1 MPLILLA
8 SDSNVCDCCKPASL
22 NKLQA
27 YEFAPS
33 VTEYISN
40 IFRITVCDERQV
52 SVDRNLKTAN
62 SKRQPSRWT
71 SVLGCST
78 TSIASTFRSTAMQQ
92 RPQSIRYAA
101 LSGAILLSMLNGSPG
116 LAQEAAAPQA
126 PPPAPWGA
134 RCASEARS
142 GALDCV
148 VEQRVIVSNTGQLL
162 AAVSVRIPPGETT
175 PAMMIQTPFGLYLP
189 AGVKVAIDGTGF
201 GNLPLQTCDGTGCY
215 AGQAVSPE
223 LLTALRNGVN
233 LSITVQ
239 DAAQRDITVPVSLN
253 GFTAAYE
260 KIQ

>member
-1 MPLILLA
+1 MMATSSHEGQL
-8 SDSNVCDCCKPASL
+8 SHDRDS
-22 NKLQA
+22 
-27 YEFAPS
+27 E
-33 VTEYISN
+33 T
-40 IFRITVCDERQV
+40 T
-52 SVDRNLKTAN
+52 N
-62 SKRQPSRWT
+62 SKYPQPRWT
-71 SVLGCST
+71 GMMGCST
-78 TSIASTFRSTAMQQ
+78 TLAASTIRVTAMQQ
-92 RPQSIRYAA
+92 RSQPIRYAA
-101 LSGAILLSMLNGSPG
+101 LSGAILLSMLSGTPS

-142 GALDCV
+142 SALDCV

-162 AAVSVRIPPGETT
+162 AAVSVRIPPGEAT

-201 GNLPLQTCDGTGCY
+201 GDLPLQTCDGSGCY

-223 LLTALRNGVN
+223 LLAALKSGVT

-253 GFTAAYE
+253 GFTAAYD